1 MKEKKKKSS
10 EGLPGAV
17 AHGATSGSKEEE
29 WLRFEVVRR
38 KKRWASM
45 GVFPL
50 FFFSFFLL
58 FCFFVM
64 AVPSFF
70 FIQSPRSLSLSTLC
84 FFSLFVSSPVSISL
98 LFSSFSKKAPLFYLW
113 FSPCIYRRQGERVTL
128 PCPSTGYSGRAWV
141 FCFFHN
147 GGRVWVVSG
156 ERVRE
161 SGQEKKI
168 LKKAS
173 SSPVAHPGEKEEQC
187 CLKRHCFVFFF

>member
-50 FFFSFFLL
+50 FFFLFFFFFVSLLWLFLL
-58 FCFFVM
+58 FF
-64 AVPSFF
+64 SFNLLVL
-70 FIQSPRSLSLSTLC
+70 SLSLLSVFSPCL
-84 FFSLFVSSPVSISL
+84 FPLRSLFLFCSPLSQ
-98 LFSSFSKKAPLFYLW
+98 KKAPLFYLW
-113 FSPCIYRRQGERVTL
+113 FSPCIYRRQGERATL